1 MMIYCRC
8 CFDLSVCRCHGSLPQ
23 AVLAIGVFRST
34 DIAFL
39 HWLSVAVLAVR
50 YLVAEIFWKYSL
62 LFSPVN
68 CQRNILLFDEEVT
81 LFNCSARVCTEGSG
95 PVCLVA

>member
-68 CQRNILLFDEEVT
+68 CQRNILLFAEEVT
-81 LFNCSARVCTEGSG
+81 LFNCSA
-95 PVCLVA
+95 

>member
-8 CFDLSVCRCHGSLPQ
+8 CFGLSVCCCHCSLPQ

-39 HWLSVAVLAVR
+39 HWQSVGYAVPCGTNILETQFV
-50 YLVAEIFWKYSL
+50 V
-62 LFSPVN
+62 FSPVN
-68 CQRNILLFDEEVT
+68 CQRNILLFAEEY
-81 LFNCSARVCTEGSG
+81 FIVC
-95 PVCLVA
+95 